1 MTEKDKSVSKEL
13 EAIIEL
19 TAKKTVEEALLAYDK
34 KMADKIEIH
43 RLTCQMGKLGAFKA
57 SVIGI
62 LSAVATLVG
71 NWALK
76 KI

>member
-43 RLTCQMGKLGAFKA
+43 RLTCQAGKLGAFKA

>member
-1 MTEKDKSVSKEL
+1 MSEQHESVSKEL
-13 EAIIEL
+13 TAIIEL
-19 TAKKTVEEALLAYDK
+19 TAKKTVEKALLAYDN

-43 RLTCQMGKLGAFKA
+43 RLTCQAGKLGAFKA

-62 LSAVATLVG
+62 LSAVGTLVG
-71 NWALK
+71 NWLLR